1 MHELQLLHCLGAA
14 AAVAA
19 RLGAGTAVIALSGCS
34 CSCPYVWHTMTSI
47 DGENREGKNKNGTWV
62 RGTGQNKRW
71 HKIPFLEHVRVDVIT
86 AEFFNNT
93 VAGIS
98 FRNNL

>member
-1 MHELQLLHCLGAA
+1 MCLA
-14 AAVAA
+14 
-19 RLGAGTAVIALSGCS
+19 
-34 CSCPYVWHTMTSI
+34 YNTSI

-86 AEFFNNT
+86 EEFFNNT